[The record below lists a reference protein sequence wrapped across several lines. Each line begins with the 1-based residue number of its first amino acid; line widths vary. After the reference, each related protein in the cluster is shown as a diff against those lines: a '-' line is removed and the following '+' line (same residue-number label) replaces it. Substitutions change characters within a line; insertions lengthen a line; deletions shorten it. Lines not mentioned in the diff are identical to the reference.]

1 MNYNGIGAFFYPFI
15 LGIIEER
22 TNTLDDVLTKPPSF
36 ETSKIVIDH
45 KLKNNMRIIA
55 TDDGFVGIF
64 EKSTIN
70 AIRILNIIFATG
82 ISFGIGSEFVREKE

>member
-1 MNYNGIGAFFYPFI
+1 
-15 LGIIEER
+15 
-22 TNTLDDVLTKPPSF
+22 
-36 ETSKIVIDH
+36 
-45 KLKNNMRIIA
+45 MRIIA

-82 ISFGIGSEFVREKE
+82 ISFGIGSEFVREKDGYGKSFFQHILGDPNISNPHTR